1 MNSKDIL
8 ILTRAPEGFDVV
20 GYLYFASYCWRC
32 LHLQL
37 FLYGRLNMAK
47 KTLTAAEVAAKDL
60 NLNKNQLE
68 ALKAYEASGKD
79 ISNLIRNKTVYQI
92 GNNLGDNELIRL
104 YFKEV

>member
-1 MNSKDIL
+1 
-8 ILTRAPEGFDVV
+8 
-20 GYLYFASYCWRC
+20 
-32 LHLQL
+32 
-37 FLYGRLNMAK
+37 MAK
-47 KTLTAAEVAAKDL
+47 KTLTAAEAAAKDL

-92 GNNLGDNELIRL
+92 GNNLGDNDLIRL

>member
-1 MNSKDIL
+1 
-8 ILTRAPEGFDVV
+8 
-20 GYLYFASYCWRC
+20 
-32 LHLQL
+32 
-37 FLYGRLNMAK
+37 MAK

-79 ISNLIRNKTVYQI
+79 ISSLIRNKTVYQI
-92 GNNLGDNELIRL
+92 GNNLGDKKLIRL